1 MNYSSKIY
9 TTHSEK
15 RCKKSFWTESTAP
28 QQSGWE
34 LPSVTYQHRNADIPP
49 CIIYNGRAER
59 NRQHFEVAKI
69 FREIDPRRGGGWVLI
84 VMRVILICDID
95 WDKSGLRNLKNQN
108 LKFPSAGTT
117 FPSVGATFQ
126 SARTKNA
133 IPKRQLPQARYLLDC
148 PFQKLGS
155 RMDAPIS
162 TPGIDFNER
171 LPTFKKWIPTS

>member
-1 MNYSSKIY
+1 MLEVISKVLETNFKVPKAI
-9 TTHSEK
+9 SK
-15 RCKKSFWTESTAP
+15 LLKSISKVLKSIFKVLKVEVTKI
-28 QQSGWE
+28 
-34 LPSVTYQHRNADIPP
+34 PSVPFVSQV
-49 CIIYNGRAER
+49 NGRAER

-171 LPTFKKWIPTS
+171 FSTFKK

>member
-1 MNYSSKIY
+1 M
-9 TTHSEK
+9 
-15 RCKKSFWTESTAP
+15 
-28 QQSGWE
+28 
-34 LPSVTYQHRNADIPP
+34 V
-49 CIIYNGRAER
+49 
-59 NRQHFEVAKI
+59 
-69 FREIDPRRGGGWVLI
+69 
-84 VMRVILICDID
+84 RVILICDID
-95 WDKSGLRNLKNQN
+95 LDKSGLRNLKNQN

-171 LPTFKKWIPTS
+171 LPTFKK

>member
-1 MNYSSKIY
+1 MHTCLSHSQEMFSKPPKKKQNCDADVPTLSISSKIPGG
-9 TTHSEK
+9 
-15 RCKKSFWTESTAP
+15 RLM
-28 QQSGWE
+28 Q
-34 LPSVTYQHRNADIPP
+34 P
-49 CIIYNGRAER
+49 CHCGKATSYYNGRAER

-171 LPTFKKWIPTS
+171 LPTFKK